1 MRLDKLLAHAGFG
14 TRKVVK
20 DVLKKE
26 EVLVDGKRVRDGA
39 FQVASAENIVTVN
52 GQIVAYEEQLYYML
66 NKPQGVLS
74 ATEDK
79 LGKTVID
86 LVAENDRRRGLFPVG
101 RLDKDTEG
109 LLILT
114 TDGQMAH
121 ELLSPKKHVAKVYFA
136 RIEGTVTAEDAA
148 VFKTGVTF
156 LDGYQA
162 MPASLEIISTHGGQ
176 SEVRVTIYEGKFH
189 QVKKMFEALRKRVL
203 YLKREKMGDLELD
216 EQLALGEYR
225 PLSKAE
231 LALLRGV

>member
-14 TRKVVK
+14 TRKIVK
-20 DVLKKE
+20 NVLKKE

-39 FQVASAENIVTVN
+39 FQVVSAKNIVTVN
-52 GQIVAYEEQLYYML
+52 GEAVMYAEQLYYML

-79 LGKTVID
+79 ASKTVID
-86 LVAENDRRRGLFPVG
+86 LLAENDKRQGLFPVG

-136 RIEGTVTAEDAA
+136 RTEGVVTAEDAA
-148 VFKTGVTF
+148 VFKMGVTF

-162 MPASLEIISTHGGQ
+162 MPASLEIIRVHGGQ
-176 SEVRVTIYEGKFH
+176 SDVRVTIYEGKFH
-189 QVKKMFEALRKRVL
+189 QVKKMFEAVGKKVV
-203 YLKREKMGDLELD
+203 YLKREKMGDLTLD
-216 EQLALGEYR
+216 EQLALGAYR
-225 PLSKAE
+225 PLSDAE
-231 LALLRGV
+231 LALLRGI